1 MNKLIHLKKLIY
13 IGIKIV
19 DTEDKLENLI
29 NAHND
34 KFNEEAKQD
43 FIDKLKGIYRKK
55 DMKDAFK
62 SGKM

>member
-43 FIDKLKGIYRKK
+43 FIDKLKDIYRKRI
-55 DMKDAFK
+55 
-62 SGKM
+62 